1 MTIFHSK
8 SDQIQA
14 PLIGVGV
21 FLSTLIL
28 YLLTAYPTVAYIDS
42 GELAVVNGTLGIAHP
57 TGYPLYTIIGRV
69 FSLLPLELIKSQ
81 ILLGALCT
89 STAVMLLAMALLRLF
104 KSEALLQRIIVGLT
118 CIVFGIAPLIWSQG
132 VTNEVYSLHL
142 LMLVIILSLLLKP
155 YSGRNLIIGAVV
167 VGLSFGNHM
176 STILLIPAVGYYLFT
191 NSKKLRSTPRPLWI
205 AVGAVVVAASL
216 YLYLPIRSAQDPI
229 FNWGHPTSWENFVR
243 HVTGWQYH
251 VWMFS
256 RSASELL
263 KSLSEFGVIFF
274 RQFPAPYWLAIV
286 YGIIVGWRKHHFV
299 AMLLTTVMVFN
310 VLYALNFTIPDID
323 NYLLPS
329 VTVLF
334 VFSVIG
340 INAFVTERKRF
351 VAATAGIVA
360 ALIVWGLFAN
370 WSENDQ
376 SKNTSALDELHNYY
390 ASVDSSALVFSSEWD
405 AVSPWLYSHFYLGE
419 RPDVVLIDN
428 ELARRSWYPGWI
440 RHADEGLA
448 EFIKPEVEAFLPHV
462 RLFEAGLK
470 YDQRQIEGTY
480 RGMLMKMMR
489 YPRRKFY
496 YDQSVQLSFPP
507 PGQFFIDGQLMRVV
521 REGEV
526 QSDSVRITQA
536 PNFGKPDDALSE
548 REQMHL
554 RRYNLMIELGKKQA
568 DDSNKPGSVPT
579 E

>member
-8 SDQIQA
+8 PDQIQT

-42 GELAVVNGTLGIAHP
+42 GELAIVNGTLGIAHP
-57 TGYPLYTIIGRV
+57 TGYPLYTIIGRL
-69 FSLLPLELIKSQ
+69 FSLLPLELIKTQ

-89 STAVMLLAMALLRLF
+89 STAVMLLAVALLRLF
-104 KSEALLQRIIVGLT
+104 KCETLLQKITIGLA

-142 LMLVIILSLLLKP
+142 LMLVLILSLLLKP
-155 YSGRNLIIGAVV
+155 YSGRNLILGAFV

-191 NSKKLRSTPRPLWI
+191 NVKMLKARPRDLWR
-205 AVGAVVVAASL
+205 ALGAVAVAASL

-229 FNWGHPTSWENFVR
+229 FNWSHPTNWDNFVR

-256 RSASELL
+256 RSSSELFQ
-263 KSLSEFGVIFF
+263 SLGGFAAILF

-286 YGIIVGWRKHHFV
+286 YGMIVGWRKHHFV
-299 AMLLTTVMVFN
+299 AMLLTTVLVFN
-310 VLYALNFTIPDID
+310 ILYALNFTIPDID

-329 VTVLF
+329 VAVLF

-340 INAFVTERKRF
+340 INAFAAGRKRF
-351 VAATAGIVA
+351 VAVTAGVVA
-360 ALIVWGLFAN
+360 AMIVWGLFVN
-370 WSENDQ
+370 WSENNQ
-376 SKNTSALDELHNYY
+376 SRNTSALDELHNYY
-390 ASVDSSALVFSSEWD
+390 ASVDSSALVFSAEWD

-419 RPDVVLIDN
+419 RPDVILIDN

-448 EFIKPEVEAFLPHV
+448 EFIKPEVDAFLPNV
-462 RLFEAGLK
+462 KLFEAGVR
-470 YDQRQIEGTY
+470 YDPRQIEQTY
-480 RGMLMKMMR
+480 RNMLMKMMR
-489 YPRRKFY
+489 YPPRKFY

-507 PGQFFIDGQLMRVV
+507 PGQSFIDGQLMRVV

-526 QSDSVRITQA
+526 RSDSLRVTQP
-536 PNFGKPDDALSE
+536 PNFGKPAEALSQ

-554 RRYNLMIELGKKQA
+554 RRYNLMIELGRKQA
-568 DDSNKPGSVPT
+568 DDRNNPGTVTT